1 MYGLMLIV
9 LILVTVVNGTVRVM
23 EQRLRRRWERA

>member
-1 MYGLMLIV
+1 MLIV
-9 LILVTVVNGTVRVM
+9 LILVTVVNGTVRAM